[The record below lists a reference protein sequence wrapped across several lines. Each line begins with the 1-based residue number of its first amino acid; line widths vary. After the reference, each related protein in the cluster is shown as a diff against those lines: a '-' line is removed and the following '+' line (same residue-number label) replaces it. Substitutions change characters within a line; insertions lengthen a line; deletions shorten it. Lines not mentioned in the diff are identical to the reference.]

1 MMMDVNTIGQMLRD
15 SKMTGNLN
23 RQSLSAGLG
32 LGGGRG
38 APGFMTGP
46 GQASGIPGLGTGNSA
61 TGFQD
66 QVAIAMA
73 QAELSAQSAMSSGA
87 VNQETARSLAQIQ
100 AMSMHNEML
109 TGLINPEQGGA
120 NNAVSLV
127 GRANIEAAMVNSG
140 GHFGNLLGQRGGRPV
155 LDSGRKLSPSEMSSL
170 QQKVRGLKSGPFR
183 KSAAPAENLAEPAE
197 AKEANLRMPYGLTR
211 PLRPEETAASIAAD
225 LDYWIEDPLKGLDQT
240 QLAQAAAA
248 NRAAGQTASASTA
261 EARAAATTQNQATGA
276 LNSESE
282 ILAAQ
287 KKDAASNLE
296 NDFTR
301 EELGKLV
308 DKVSLALGLD
318 RNLVMAVIKT
328 ESNFNH
334 KAVSRAGA
342 KGLMQLM
349 PGTAKDLGVADPF
362 NPVEN
367 VWAGARY
374 LKQMLDRHG
383 GNINKALASYNWG
396 PGNFDRYGKSGK
408 MPNETRRYISIVNQ
422 HLASFK
428 RADTDQ
434 A

>member
-1 MMMDVNTIGQMLRD
+1 MMMDVNTMGQMLRD
-15 SKMTGNLN
+15 SKMVGNL
-23 RQSLSAGLG
+23 RQPQAPGFG
-32 LGGGRG
+32 LGGNRG
-38 APGFMTGP
+38 ASGLMMGA
-46 GQASGIPGLGTGNSA
+46 GQASGIPGLGMGSSA
-61 TGFQD
+61 TAFQD
-66 QVAIAMA
+66 QIAVALA
-73 QAELSAQSAMSSGA
+73 QAELAAQSAMSAGP
-87 VNQETARSLAQIQ
+87 VDQEAARNLAQIK
-100 AMSMHNEML
+100 AMGLQNEML
-109 TGLINPEQGGA
+109 NSLAGLDQGSES
-120 NNAVSLV
+120 NAVNLV
-127 GRANIEAAMVNSG
+127 GRANIEAAMMSSG
-140 GHFGNLLGQRGGRPV
+140 YFGNLLGQKGGQPV
-155 LDSGRKLSPSEMSSL
+155 LDTGRKLSPSEMTSL
-170 QQKVRGLKSGPFR
+170 QQKVRGLKSGPLR
-183 KSAAPAENLAEPAE
+183 KRAASTENSPTE

-211 PLRPEETAASIAAD
+211 SRALKEDVSGAD
-225 LDYWIEDPLKGLDQT
+225 LKAHLDYWVEDPLKGLDQT
-240 QLAQAAAA
+240 QMAQSSAAD
-248 NRAAGQTASASTA
+248 RASSLKMATAQPVSTRNSSVA
-261 EARAAATTQNQATGA
+261 QSQVDSK

-287 KKDAASNLE
+287 KKDASSGLE

-301 EELGKLV
+301 EELDKLV

-374 LKQMLDRHG
+374 LKKMLDRHG
-383 GNINKALASYNWG
+383 GNLNKALASYNWG

-422 HLASFK
+422 HYASFK
-428 RADTDQ
+428 KADSGQ

>member
-1 MMMDVNTIGQMLRD
+1 MMMDVNTMGQMLRD
-15 SKMTGNLN
+15 SKMVGNLQ
-23 RQSLSAGLG
+23 RQPQAAGLG
-32 LGGGRG
+32 LGGSRG
-38 APGFMTGP
+38 PSGFMMGA
-46 GQASGIPGLGTGNSA
+46 GQASGIPGLGMGNSA

-66 QVAIAMA
+66 LIAIAQA
-73 QAELSAQSAMSSGA
+73 QAELAAQSAMSAGP
-87 VNQETARSLAQIQ
+87 VDQEAARNLAQIK
-100 AMSMHNEML
+100 AMGLQNEML
-109 TGLINPEQGGA
+109 NSLAGLDQSGESNSIN
-120 NNAVSLV
+120 LV
-127 GRANIEAAMVNSG
+127 GRANIEAAMASSG
-140 GHFGNLLGQRGGRPV
+140 YFGNLLGQKGGQPV
-155 LDSGRKLSPSEMSSL
+155 LDNGRKLSPSEMTSL
-170 QQKVRGLKSGPFR
+170 QQKVRGLKSGPLR
-183 KSAAPAENLAEPAE
+183 KSAASAENSPAE
-197 AKEANLRMPYGLTR
+197 AKEANLRMPYGRTR
-211 PLRPEETAASIAAD
+211 SLKGEHSAADLQAD
-225 LDYWIEDPLKGLDQT
+225 LDYWVEDPLKGLAQT
-240 QLAQAAAA
+240 QLARSSAADQAASLKM
-248 NRAAGQTASASTA
+248 ASAQPASV
-261 EARAAATTQNQATGA
+261 RNSQVTQSQVDSP

-287 KKDAASNLE
+287 KKDASSGLE

-301 EELGKLV
+301 EELDKLV

-374 LKQMLDRHG
+374 LKKMLDRHG
-383 GNINKALASYNWG
+383 GNLNKALASYNWG

-422 HLASFK
+422 HYASFK
-428 RADTDQ
+428 KADSSQ

>member
-23 RQSLSAGLG
+23 RQPLAAGLG
-32 LGGGRG
+32 LGGGWG
-38 APGFMTGP
+38 ASGFMMGS
-46 GQASGIPGLGTGNSA
+46 GQASSIPGLGNGSSA

-73 QAELSAQSAMSSGA
+73 QAELSAQNAMSSGP
-87 VNQETARSLAQIQ
+87 VSQETARSLAQIQ
-100 AMSMHNEML
+100 AMSMHNDML
-109 TGLINPEQGGA
+109 TGLISPEQAGL
-120 NNAVSLV
+120 NNALNLVS
-127 GRANIEAAMVNSG
+127 RTNIEAAMMNGG
-140 GHFGNLLGQRGGRPV
+140 GHFGNLLGQRSGQPV
-155 LDSGRKLSPSEMSSL
+155 LDFGRKLSPSEMTSM
-170 QQKVRGLKSGPFR
+170 QQKVRGLKSGPLR
-183 KSAAPAENLAEPAE
+183 KSAASAENAAETTE
-197 AKEANLRMPYGLTR
+197 ASLRMPYGLTR
-211 PLRPEETAASIAAD
+211 PLREGETGSSIVAD
-225 LDYWIEDPLKGLDQT
+225 LDDWIEDPLKGLDQT

-248 NRAAGQTASASTA
+248 SRAAVKRVSAEPMD
-261 EARAAATTQNQATGA
+261 EARKNPATQSQVASQ

-287 KKDAASNLE
+287 KNESASSLE

-301 EELGKLV
+301 EELDKLV

-318 RNLVMAVIKT
+318 PNLVMAVIKT

-374 LKQMLDRHG
+374 LKKMLDRHG

-408 MPNETRRYISIVNQ
+408 MPNETRRYISVVNQ
-422 HLASFK
+422 HYASFK

>member
-1 MMMDVNTIGQMLRD
+1 MMMDVNTMGQMLRD
-15 SKMTGNLN
+15 SKMVGNL
-23 RQSLSAGLG
+23 RQPQAAGLG
-32 LGGGRG
+32 LGGSRG
-38 APGFMTGP
+38 PSGFMMGA
-46 GQASGIPGLGTGNSA
+46 GQTSSIPGLGMGSSSTA
-61 TGFQD
+61 FQD
-66 QVAIAMA
+66 QIAVALA
-73 QAELSAQSAMSSGA
+73 QAELAAQNAMSAGP
-87 VNQETARSLAQIQ
+87 VDQEAARNLAQIK
-100 AMSMHNEML
+100 AMGLQNEML
-109 TGLINPEQGGA
+109 NSLAGLDQGGESQA
-120 NNAVSLV
+120 INLV
-127 GRANIEAAMVNSG
+127 GRANIEAAMMNTG
-140 GHFGNLLGQRGGRPV
+140 YFGNLLGQKGGQPV
-155 LDSGRKLSPSEMSSL
+155 LDTGRKLSPSEMTSL
-170 QQKVRGLKSGPFR
+170 QQKVRGLKSGPLR
-183 KSAAPAENLAEPAE
+183 KSAASAENSPAE
-197 AKEANLRMPYGLTR
+197 AKEANLRMPYGLAR
-211 PLRPEETAASIAAD
+211 SLKGEQSAADLEAD
-225 LDYWIEDPLKGLDQT
+225 LDYWVEDPLRGLAQT
-240 QLAQAAAA
+240 QLARSSAAD
-248 NRAAGQTASASTA
+248 RAASLKMASAQPAST
-261 EARAAATTQNQATGA
+261 RNSNAAQSQVDSR
-276 LNSESE
+276 LNTESA

-287 KKDAASNLE
+287 KKDASSGLE

-301 EELGKLV
+301 EELDKLV

-374 LKQMLDRHG
+374 LKKMLDRHG

-422 HLASFK
+422 HYASFK
-428 RADTDQ
+428 KADSSQ